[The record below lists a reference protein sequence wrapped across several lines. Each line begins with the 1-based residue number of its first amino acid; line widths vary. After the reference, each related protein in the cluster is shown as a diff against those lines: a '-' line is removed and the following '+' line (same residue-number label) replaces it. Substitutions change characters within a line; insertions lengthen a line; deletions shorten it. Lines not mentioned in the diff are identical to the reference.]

1 VTTGGPGRLEGKVA
15 VITGAARGIGR
26 ATLEVF
32 VAEGARVVATDIDGA
47 ALDETARAVSAD
59 VVTVAGDVS
68 DEDDARAMVEAAVS
82 SFGRIDVLVANAGVI
97 PLSTIDQTSVA
108 DWDQVMAVDGRGM
121 FLTCKFA
128 IAQMAQQSDQQDD
141 GRGSGSLVLLSSIS
155 GLRGQ
160 VGQAAYG
167 PAKYVATGL
176 THHLAIEW
184 AARGIRVNAV
194 APGTIRTDAVAAV
207 LDTPDGRAYVEEI
220 EGRHPIGRLGE
231 PREVAEVIAFLASD
245 AASFVTGVVLP
256 VDGGYLAQ

>member
-1 VTTGGPGRLEGKVA
+1 VTRLDGKVA

-32 VAEGARVVATDIDGA
+32 LAEGARVVATD
-47 ALDETARAVSAD
+47 LDATTLAEVAGD
-59 VVTVAGDVS
+59 PDQVVTVVGDVS
-68 DEDDARAMVEAAVS
+68 VEDDARAMIEAAIS
-82 SFGRIDVLVANAGVI
+82 AYGRVDVLVANAGVI
-97 PLSTIDQTSVA
+97 PLSTIDQTSAA
-108 DWDQVMAVDGRGM
+108 DWDHVMAVDGRGM

-128 IAQMAQQSDQQDD
+128 IEHMARQ
-141 GRGSGSLVLLSSIS
+141 GSGSIVLLSSIS
-155 GLRGQ
+155 GQRGQ

-176 THHLAIEW
+176 THHLAVEW

-194 APGTIRTDAVAAV
+194 APGTIRTDAVV
-207 LDTPDGRAYVEEI
+207 NLLETPEGQAYVEEI

-231 PREVAEVIAFLASD
+231 PREVAEAIAFLASD
-245 AASFVTGVVLP
+245 AASFITGAVLP

>member
-1 VTTGGPGRLEGKVA
+1 MTGRLDGKVA
-15 VITGAARGIGR
+15 VVTGAARGIGR
-26 ATLEVF
+26 ATVEVF
-32 VAEGARVVATDIDGA
+32 LAEGARVVATDLDA
-47 ALDETARAVSAD
+47 SALADTARALD
-59 VVTVAGDVS
+59 GDIVTVVGDVS
-68 DEDDARAMVEAAVS
+68 VEDDARAMVDAAVS
-82 SFGRIDVLVANAGVI
+82 SFGRLDVLVANAGVI

-108 DWDQVMAVDGRGM
+108 DWDHVMAVDGRGL

-128 IAQMAQQSDQQDD
+128 IEQMAEQ
-141 GRGSGSLVLLSSIS
+141 GSGAIVLLSSIS
-155 GLRGQ
+155 GMRGQ
-160 VGQAAYG
+160 IGQAAYG

-194 APGTIRTDAVAAV
+194 APGTIRTDAVVA
-207 LDTPDGRAYVEEI
+207 LLETPEGQAYVEEI

-245 AASFVTGVVLP
+245 AASFVTGAVLP

>member
-1 VTTGGPGRLEGKVA
+1 MTGSAAGRLDGKVS
-15 VITGAARGIGR
+15 VVTGAARGIGR
-26 ATLEVF
+26 ATVEVF
-32 VAEGARVVATDIDGA
+32 LAEGARVVATDLDPAGLDTLPDG
-47 ALDETARAVSAD
+47 
-59 VVTVAGDVS
+59 VVTVTGDVS
-68 DEDDARAMVEAAVS
+68 SEDDARAMIRAAID

-108 DWDQVMAVDGRGM
+108 DWDHVMAVDGRGM

-128 IAQMAQQSDQQDD
+128 IEQMAEQ
-141 GRGSGSLVLLSSIS
+141 GSGSIVLLSSIS

-184 AARGIRVNAV
+184 AAQGIRVNAV
-194 APGTIRTDAVAAV
+194 APGTIRTDAVVAL
-207 LDTPDGRAYVEEI
+207 LDTEQGRAYVEEI
-220 EGRHPIGRLGE
+220 EARHPVGRLGE
-231 PREVAEVIAFLASD
+231 PREVAEAIAYLASD
-245 AASFVTGVVLP
+245 AASFVTGAVLP

>member
-1 VTTGGPGRLEGKVA
+1 MTSQRRLDGKVA

-32 VAEGARVVATDIDGA
+32 VAEGARVVATDLDGA
-47 ALDETARAVSAD
+47 ALDDTARAVSDD
-59 VVTVAGDVS
+59 VVTVVGDVS
-68 DEDDARAMVEAAVS
+68 VENDARAMVEAAVS
-82 SFGRIDVLVANAGVI
+82 SFGRVDVLVANAGVI

-108 DWDQVMAVDGRGM
+108 DWDHVMAVDGRGM

-128 IAQMAQQSDQQDD
+128 IEHMSRQ
-141 GRGSGSLVLLSSIS
+141 GSGAIVLLSSIS
-155 GLRGQ
+155 GQRGQ

-184 AARGIRVNAV
+184 ASRGIRVNAV
-194 APGTIRTDAVAAV
+194 APGTIRTDAVVA
-207 LDTPDGRAYVEEI
+207 LLETPEGQAYVEEI

-231 PREVAEVIAFLASD
+231 PREVAEAIAFLASD
-245 AASFVTGVVLP
+245 AASFVTGAVLP

>member
-1 VTTGGPGRLEGKVA
+1 MTRLSGKVA

-32 VAEGARVVATDIDGA
+32 LAEGARVVATDLDGTTLA
-47 ALDETARAVSAD
+47 E
-59 VVTVAGDVS
+59 VAGDALTVVGDVS
-68 DEDDARAMVEAAVS
+68 VEDDARAMIEAAVS
-82 SFGRIDVLVANAGVI
+82 TYGRIDVLVANAGVI
-97 PLSTIDQTSVA
+97 PLSTIDQTSAA
-108 DWDQVMAVDGRGM
+108 DWDHVMAVDGRGM

-128 IAQMAQQSDQQDD
+128 IEHMARQ
-141 GRGSGSLVLLSSIS
+141 GSGSIVLLSSIS
-155 GLRGQ
+155 GQRGQ

-176 THHLAIEW
+176 THHLAVEW

-194 APGTIRTDAVAAV
+194 APGTIRTDAVV
-207 LDTPDGRAYVEEI
+207 SLLETPEGQAYVEEI

-231 PREVAEVIAFLASD
+231 PREVAEAIAFLASD
-245 AASFVTGVVLP
+245 AASFITGAVLP